1 VKRNVSTTRTDTQVY
16 EESAAVAVRDQESAH
31 PPLRASAMNLRS
43 NALLAVVAIAA
54 TAALVTLAA
63 PSASGGPAAAHP
75 VAAPDFQG
83 IATWQNSPPL
93 TMEALRGKVVLV
105 DFWTYTCSNCLNQL
119 PHVKEWHDRFKDQ
132 GLVVIGVHTP
142 EYAFEKSTPNVQE
155 AIRKLRITHAVAQ
168 DNDYATWRA
177 YGNQYWPALYLIDK
191 QGRIVY
197 THFGE
202 GRYGET
208 EGRIKA
214 LLAESSAPAAAP
226 AR

>member
-1 VKRNVSTTRTDTQVY
+1 MS
-16 EESAAVAVRDQESAH
+16 
-31 PPLRASAMNLRS
+31 LRS
-43 NALLAVVAIAA
+43 NALLAVMALAA

-63 PSASGGPAAAHP
+63 SPATGSPAATHP

-83 IATWQNSPPL
+83 IASWQNSPPL
-93 TMEALRGKVVLV
+93 KIDALRGKVVLV

-119 PHVKEWHDRFKDQ
+119 PHVKEWHEKFKDQ

-142 EYAFEKSTPNVQE
+142 EFAFEKSTPNVQE
-155 AIRKLRITHAVAQ
+155 AIRKLQIRHAVAQ

-208 EGRIKA
+208 EDRIKA
-214 LLAESSAPAAAP
+214 LLAQAEAP

>member
-1 VKRNVSTTRTDTQVY
+1 MKRNVSACRADTQAY
-16 EESAAVAVRDQESAH
+16 EETAAVAVRDQESAH
-31 PPLRASAMNLRS
+31 LPLRATAMNLRS
-43 NALLAVVAIAA
+43 NALLAAAAIAA
-54 TAALVTLAA
+54 AVALVTLAA
-63 PSASGGPAAAHP
+63 PPAIGTPAAHP

-93 TMEALRGKVVLV
+93 KMEALRGKVVLV

-119 PHVKEWHDRFKDQ
+119 PHVKEWHDKFKDQ

-155 AIRKLRITHAVAQ
+155 AIRKLQITHAVAQ

-177 YGNQYWPALYLIDK
+177 YGNQFWPALYLIDK

-214 LLAESSAPAAAP
+214 LLAEPAS
-226 AR
+226 

>member
-1 VKRNVSTTRTDTQVY
+1 VSACRADTQVY
-16 EESAAVAVRDQESAH
+16 EETAAVALRDQESAH
-31 PPLRASAMNLRS
+31 PPLRAIAMNLRS
-43 NALLAVVAIAA
+43 STLLAAAAIAA
-54 TAALVTLAA
+54 TVVLVTLAA
-63 PSASGGPAAAHP
+63 PPAIGTPATHP
-75 VAAPDFQG
+75 VAAPEFQG

-93 TMEALRGKVVLV
+93 KMEALRGKVVLV

-119 PHVKEWHDRFKDQ
+119 PHVKEWHDKFKDQ

-226 AR
+226 AP

>member
-1 VKRNVSTTRTDTQVY
+1 MKRNVSACRADTQAY
-16 EESAAVAVRDQESAH
+16 EETAVVAVRDQESAH
-31 PPLRASAMNLRS
+31 LPLRTTAMKLRS
-43 NALLAVVAIAA
+43 STLLAAVAIAA
-54 TAALVTLAA
+54 TVVLVTLAA
-63 PSASGGPAAAHP
+63 PPAIGTPAAHP

-93 TMEALRGKVVLV
+93 AMQGLRGKVVLV

-119 PHVKEWHDRFKDQ
+119 PYVKEWHAKYKDQ
-132 GLVVIGVHTP
+132 GLVVVGVHTP

-155 AIRKLRITHAVAQ
+155 AIRKLQITHAVAQ

-177 YGNQYWPALYLIDK
+177 FGNQFWPALYLIDK

-214 LLAESSAPAAAP
+214 LLAETPAP

>member
-1 VKRNVSTTRTDTQVY
+1 VKRNVSACRADTQAY
-16 EESAAVAVRDQESAH
+16 EETAAVAVRDQESAH
-31 PPLRASAMNLRS
+31 LPLRTTAMNLRS
-43 NALLAVVAIAA
+43 NALLAAVAIAA
-54 TAALVTLAA
+54 TVVLVTLAA
-63 PSASGGPAAAHP
+63 PPAIGTPAVAHP

-93 TMEALRGKVVLV
+93 KMEALRGKVVLV

-142 EYAFEKSTPNVQE
+142 EYAFEKSTPNVQD
-155 AIRKLRITHAVAQ
+155 AIRKLQITHAVAQ

-208 EGRIKA
+208 ENKIKA
-214 LLAESSAPAAAP
+214 LLAETSAP
-226 AR
+226 

>member
-1 VKRNVSTTRTDTQVY
+1 MKRNVSGCRADTQVY
-16 EESAAVAVRDQESAH
+16 EETAAVAARDQESAH
-31 PPLRASAMNLRS
+31 LPLRATAMKLRS
-43 NALLAVVAIAA
+43 NALLAAAAIAA
-54 TAALVTLAA
+54 AMALVTLAA
-63 PSASGGPAAAHP
+63 PPAIGTPAVAHL

-93 TMEALRGKVVLV
+93 KMEALRGKVVLV

-119 PHVKEWHDRFKDQ
+119 PHVKEWHDKFKDQ

-142 EYAFEKSTPNVQE
+142 EYAFEKSTPNVQD
-155 AIRKLRITHAVAQ
+155 AIRKLQITHAVAQ

-177 YGNQYWPALYLIDK
+177 YGNQFWPALYLIDK

-208 EGRIKA
+208 ENKIKA
-214 LLAESSAPAAAP
+214 LLAETLAPAP
-226 AR
+226 